1 MTEKFQDKHLVWYR
15 DIVERIPG
23 KKIYRSETKTTVQCT
38 NPDHDDEHPSM
49 GVDLCQNGQGPKIN
63 IICRSGG
70 TTCEKAMPAI
80 LKGANL
86 TYDDLYFLKS
96 NKLRVLVAE
105 PVSTI
110 STSTK
115 ENGDGGLRGC
125 TLEKYAELK
134 NLPLEFLEAIGLEPA
149 KYPKF
154 PGEDQDEFV
163 DCVMIPYPDEDG
175 AFDSDK
181 GYRRFRVATSGKD
194 KLRGKAGMSPIL
206 YGLPDLEEARGLG
219 YLYLCEGESDCHT
232 LWYYGKPA
240 VGVPGAS
247 SFKPQWVSYFKGIDE
262 IRVLVEPDEGGAKLW
277 SSLLKCEGLKN
288 RLLKVVL

>member
-1 MTEKFQDKHLVWYR
+1 MPEEFQDKHLVWYQ
-15 DIVERIPG
+15 DIVEGIPSE

-38 NPDHDDEHPSM
+38 NPTHDDEHPSM

-70 TTCEKAMPAI
+70 AACEEAMPEI
-80 LKGANL
+80 LKGAGL
-86 TYDDLYFLKS
+86 TYNDLYYEKNS
-96 NKLRVLVAE
+96 RSSRPKTTA
-105 PVSTI
+105 
-110 STSTK
+110 TK
-115 ENGDGGLRGC
+115 IKAGLDNGLPGC
-125 TLEKYAELK
+125 TLEAYAELK
-134 NLPLEFLEAIGLEPA
+134 NLPIDFLEGIGLEPA
-149 KYPKF
+149 KYPKY
-154 PGEDQDEFV
+154 PGEDRGEFV
-163 DCVMIPYPDEDG
+163 DAVMIPYPDEDG

-181 GYRRFRVATSGKD
+181 GYRRYRVAVSGKD

-206 YGLPDLEEARGLG
+206 YGLPDLEDAREIG
-219 YLYLCEGESDCHT
+219 YVYVVEGESDAHT

-240 VGVPGAS
+240 VGVPGTS

-277 SSLLKCEGLKN
+277 SSLIKCEGLKG